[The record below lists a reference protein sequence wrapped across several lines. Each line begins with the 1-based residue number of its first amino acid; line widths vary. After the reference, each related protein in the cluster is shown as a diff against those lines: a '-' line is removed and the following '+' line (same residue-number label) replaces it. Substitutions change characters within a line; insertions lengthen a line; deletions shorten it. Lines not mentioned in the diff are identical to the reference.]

1 MKRRITCLL
10 LALAMCLTLLPASA
24 GAENFAEQ
32 PEPVQLASEQT
43 HENHCVCGGK
53 HKDVGDH
60 GSEEKP
66 EMWTGVADLSEIQA
80 DGYYYLTQSVELSTR
95 WTAPD
100 ADIVLCLNGYS
111 IISKCTEASY
121 EVIRLMQGRTFTLTN
136 CKETGTVTHAEGAYG
151 PGVWVNNGTFKL
163 YHAAISGNTG
173 SSYGGVYVGANAAF
187 YMYSG
192 KITQNDA
199 TSRQGYDGIGG
210 GVYAGGSFYMYGGE
224 ITDNQAKT
232 KGGGVFVSAGSNN
245 TAAAVFTVSGD
256 VTITGNTVNNT
267 DNNVYLSYS
276 RIDESTTNYSAITV
290 DGLGQNAAIGVTSES
305 KPTAEN
311 PVEIASG
318 AQSGDARR
326 ITSDSAAYA
335 VTFENGSLLLAD
347 VTTLHYHPVCGQT
360 CSHLKNGKPIHPSV
374 LWTGVS
380 SLDEITDEGN
390 YYLEKNVK
398 YGTRTNSF
406 GSWTEDWWPADGVRL
421 CLHGHDVIG
430 TGSDRSVVIDNDREF
445 TLTDCSDTPGS
456 ITHQPGPGSI
466 SAYTIEGDGVEVR
479 SGTFNMYG
487 GKIAE
492 NRSDSGV
499 DASGVTVSYGAVFN
513 MYGGSITNNWFDN
526 ATYLSSIGGVCVY
539 GTFNMYGGEITK
551 NYGKGSGGG
560 VRVSSGGTFTVS
572 GNAKITG
579 NRHRDQSGTSY
590 SWYNSNVV
598 LDDAKIAIG
607 TEGLGPNAEIGVYT
621 TYKPTIYELAIVTNA
636 EESDLS
642 YFFSDESA
650 KGFQIKYKNGEL
662 ILYTPTDET
671 HEHPVCGKT
680 CGHQEKDT
688 DISFTAWESK
698 DSLPTSGVYYLT
710 EDVTLKQACTL
721 TGDLTL
727 CLNGKRIQLEGTAH
741 IKALGNCF
749 TLTDC
754 EATGEIQHT
763 TGSNPCVWVGQ
774 NYDEAGSGS
783 AFIMYQGKLTGGY
796 RGVTVASK
804 EQSAVF
810 TMNGGSIEAS
820 KERGV
825 QVYGTKSGFVMNG
838 GQITKNTKWGA
849 VDVAD
854 ESSFTMNGG
863 SITGNASDG
872 SGGGV
877 TLTGK
882 ASFAMT
888 GGSITGNTAKGDG
901 GGVLYNRTTS
911 SMRISGDAE
920 ITGNKKVTDDGEEAS
935 NVSLY
940 QGCFIDV
947 DNAFSGS
954 VGVNLTVSSSSE
966 TITKETYA
974 GIDHFFADNPE
985 YIILRASYGPYYCLS
1000 TIRKISVPTVPKKTY
1015 NGSAQTC
1022 IGENYRM
1029 GYTLS
1034 GEITAT
1040 DAGEYT
1046 ATATLER
1053 GYVWSDGTTEPKQI
1067 KWEIGR
1073 KTPTASDFI
1082 VTLPTDLTYDGSA
1095 KTVSIKWKVNPDD
1108 GLADT
1113 DGITI
1118 IYYSGNW
1125 VKVPNNQAINAG
1137 TYRFTF
1143 TVGERKN
1150 YTAVTESIQDVDNFK
1165 FEIVKPAMTG
1175 VQAEDY
1181 TGAYDGNP
1189 HNITVTGAP
1198 EGSVIRYAASDDG
1211 QNLNNRKWGSE
1222 SYGVSETGTHTVY
1235 YRVYHNNYQTF
1246 CGSATVVI
1254 SGADLTEGADK
1265 TLTLRY
1271 DDTAEKTLTAADFG
1285 FTQAGTLMLR
1295 QSVTDE
1301 AGLLAAAPAIESGAL
1316 KFQLKSGLTAEANGK
1331 AVVIPLTFRAD
1342 SANYN
1347 AKDVTLRVTISP
1359 KKPQALSFAE
1369 SSVSRTYGDADF
1381 ALAASHTAGD
1391 GEVRYRSSNPAV
1403 AVVDEDSGKVKILAA
1418 GETTITA
1425 QAQETADY
1433 APLEVSYTLT
1443 VGKARITITG
1453 KSLSAYVGDA
1463 APALSADSYTVSGL
1477 VGSDKL
1483 EKEPD
1488 VRYETDPDM
1497 TAAGETA
1504 ILLSGAQAP
1513 AGGNYSDEITYVP
1526 GKLTVSKR
1534 SNPGWPGYRP
1544 GGSSAS
1550 VKKDAEEEDD
1560 SLSFVDVRKGAYYYD
1575 AVSWAVKQGV
1585 IDGVGGNRFAPD
1597 DLCTRAQ
1604 IVTLLWRAAGSPAPK
1619 APASFTDVS
1628 PEAYYAKAVAWAVE
1642 AGVATGTGSGRFSP
1656 DAPCTRAQAVA
1667 FLYRAFGAAAVS
1679 GETGFR
1685 DVAADAYYAQAVLWA
1700 VNKHVAAGVAE
1711 GLFAPDQ
1718 ACTRAQIAAFLYR
1731 AYTAK

>member
-32 PEPVQLASEQT
+32 PEPVPEAQALRAEPVQLASEQM
-43 HENHCVCGGK
+43 HENHCVCGGE
-53 HKDVGDH
+53 HKNVGDH
-60 GSEEKP
+60 DSEEKP
-66 EMWTGVADLSEIQA
+66 EMWTGVADLSEIKTG
-80 DGYYYLTQSVELSTR
+80 GYYYLTKTVELSRT
-95 WTAPD
+95 WSAP
-100 ADIVLCLNGYS
+100 AGVTLCLNGKDVV
-111 IISKCTEASY
+111 SKVNA
-121 EVIRLMQGRTFTLTN
+121 N
-136 CKETGTVTHAEGAYG
+136 CIEL
-151 PGVWVNNGTFKL
+151 N
-163 YHAAISGNTG
+163 
-173 SSYGGVYVGANAAF
+173 
-187 YMYSG
+187 
-192 KITQNDA
+192 
-199 TSRQGYDGIGG
+199 
-210 GVYAGGSFYMYGGE
+210 
-224 ITDNQAKT
+224 
-232 KGGGVFVSAGSNN
+232 
-245 TAAAVFTVSGD
+245 
-256 VTITGNTVNNT
+256 
-267 DNNVYLSYS
+267 
-276 RIDESTTNYSAITV
+276 
-290 DGLGQNAAIGVTSES
+290 GVT
-305 KPTAEN
+305 
-311 PVEIASG
+311 
-318 AQSGDARR
+318 
-326 ITSDSAAYA
+326 
-335 VTFENGSLLLAD
+335 
-347 VTTLHYHPVCGQT
+347 
-360 CSHLKNGKPIHPSV
+360 
-374 LWTGVS
+374 
-380 SLDEITDEGN
+380 
-390 YYLEKNVK
+390 
-398 YGTRTNSF
+398 
-406 GSWTEDWWPADGVRL
+406 
-421 CLHGHDVIG
+421 
-430 TGSDRSVVIDNDREF
+430 F
-445 TLTDCSDTPGS
+445 TLTDCAEEPGR
-456 ITHQPGPGSI
+456 
-466 SAYTIEGDGVEVR
+466 VR
-479 SGTFNMYG
+479 HESGCTG
-487 GKIAE
+487 
-492 NRSDSGV
+492 SGV
-499 DASGVTVSYGAVFN
+499 SVYYYDEVKSVFN
-513 MYGGSITNNWFDN
+513 MYGGSITGNTASCAGVLVNGGTFN
-526 ATYLSSIGGVCVY
+526 MYGGSITGNTGEAGGVGGVTVAD
-539 GTFNMYGGEITK
+539 TFNMYGGEITNNSVK
-551 NYGKGSGGG
+551 RADYGRSGGG
-560 VRVSSGGTFTVS
+560 VDVVYGGTFTVS
-572 GNAKITG
+572 GNVKISG
-579 NRHRDQSGTSY
+579 NKKGYDTNNVFLESGAADI
-590 SWYNSNVV
+590 V
-598 LDDAKIAIG
+598 IG
-607 TEGLGPNAEIGVYT
+607 PEGLGEYAEIGVTSEYT
-621 TYKPTIYELAIVTNA
+621 PNVTYPTVQIAVDASEADAAHFKSDDNTYEIRYQAGEDTNPGA
-636 EESDLS
+636 VMLVDPR
-642 YFFSDESA
+642 Y
-650 KGFQIKYKNGEL
+650 I
-662 ILYTPTDET
+662 TPTDET

-680 CGHQEKDT
+680 CGHQEKDS
-688 DISFTAWESK
+688 DISFTAWEK
-698 DSLPTSGVYYLT
+698 NDSLPTSGVYYLT

-727 CLNGKRIQLEGTAH
+727 CLNGKKIQLEGTAL
-741 IKALGNCF
+741 IQVLGNRF

-754 EATGEIQHT
+754 EATGEIQHKS
-763 TGSNPCVWVGQ
+763 GSNPCVQVGR
-774 NYDEAGSGS
+774 NFDEASAGS

-796 RGVTVASK
+796 YGVTVAS
-804 EQSAVF
+804 EAQNAVF

-820 KERGV
+820 KTWGV
-825 QVYGTKSGFVMNG
+825 RMYGEKSSFVMNG
-838 GQITKNTKWGA
+838 GQITKNTKCGA
-849 VDVAD
+849 VSVED
-854 ESSFTMNGG
+854 SSFTMNGG
-863 SITGNASDG
+863 SITGNASEGDG
-872 SGGGV
+872 SGV
-877 TLTGK
+877 ILTGK
-882 ASFAMT
+882 ASFVMT

-901 GGVLYNRTTS
+901 GGVLYNKTTS

-940 QGCFIDV
+940 QGCHIDV
-947 DNAFSGS
+947 ANDFSGS
-954 VGVNLTVSSSSE
+954 IGVNLTVSSSSE
-966 TITKETYA
+966 TITNETYA
-974 GIDHFFADNPE
+974 GIEHFFADNPE
-985 YIILRASYGPYYCLS
+985 YIILRSSYGPYYCLS

-1022 IGENYRM
+1022 IEENYRM

-1034 GEITAT
+1034 REITAT

-1082 VTLPTDLTYDGSA
+1082 VTLPTDLTYDGNA
-1095 KTVSIKWKVNPDD
+1095 KTVSIRWKVNPDD
-1108 GLADT
+1108 GLTDT

-1118 IYYSGNW
+1118 TYYDSRWNQ
-1125 VKVPNNQAINAG
+1125 VPNNQAINAG
-1137 TYRFTF
+1137 IYRFTF

-1175 VQAEDY
+1175 VQAEGY
-1181 TGAYDGNP
+1181 TGAYNGNP

-1211 QNLNNRKWGSE
+1211 QNLNNRNWGSE

-1235 YRVYHNNYQTF
+1235 YRVYHSNYQTF
-1246 CGSATVVI
+1246 CGHATVVI

-1271 DDTAEKTLTAADFG
+1271 DDTEEKTLSAADFG
-1285 FTQAGTLMLR
+1285 FTQAGALTLR

-1301 AGLLAAAPAIESGAL
+1301 AGLLAAAPAIESGTL

-1331 AVVIPLTFRAD
+1331 TVVIPLTFRAD

-1359 KKPQALSFAE
+1359 KQAQTLSFVE

-1381 ALAASHTAGD
+1381 TLAASHTAGD

-1403 AVVDEDSGKVKILAA
+1403 AAVDETSGKVKIFAA

-1425 QAQETADY
+1425 LAQETADF
-1433 APLEVSYTLT
+1433 APGEASYTLI

-1453 KSLSAYVGDA
+1453 KSLSAYVGDT
-1463 APALSADSYTVSGL
+1463 APALGTDSYTVSGL

-1483 EKEPD
+1483 EQEPD

-1534 SNPGWPGYRP
+1534 SNHGWPGHRP

-1560 SLSFVDVRKGAYYYD
+1560 GLSFVDVRKGAYYYD

-1604 IVTLLWRAAGSPAPK
+1604 IVTLLWRAAGSPSPK

-1628 PEAYYAKAVAWAVE
+1628 PEAYYAKSVAWAVE

-1656 DAPCTRAQAVA
+1656 DAPCTRAQAVS

-1685 DVAADAYYAQAVLWA
+1685 DVTADAYYAQAVLWA